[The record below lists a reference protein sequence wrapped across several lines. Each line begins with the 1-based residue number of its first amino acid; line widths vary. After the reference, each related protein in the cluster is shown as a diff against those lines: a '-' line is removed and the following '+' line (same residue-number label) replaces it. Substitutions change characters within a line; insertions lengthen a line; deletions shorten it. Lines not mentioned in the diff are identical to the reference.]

1 MDKLHTDKLI
11 VVEGKYDKIRLENI
25 IDAPVI
31 AVGGF
36 RVYNDKK
43 LHRTLRELSKN
54 GVIIITDSD
63 SAGYKIRVF
72 LSKILHDCEITDVF
86 VPRICGKEPRKSAP
100 SAQGFLG
107 VEGISDDVLVRCL
120 EKFCV
125 RIQNKTDDSGKI
137 TVSDLY
143 ALGYTGTDGARRR
156 KSALL
161 SYLGVQ
167 EGISNRFLLRI
178 LNGRFTRKELA
189 DLKLEDK

>member
-1 MDKLHTDKLI
+1 M
-11 VVEGKYDKIRLENI
+11 
-25 IDAPVI
+25 
-31 AVGGF
+31 
-36 RVYNDKK
+36 
-43 LHRTLRELSKN
+43 
-54 GVIIITDSD
+54 
-63 SAGYKIRVF
+63 
-72 LSKILHDCEITDVF
+72 
-86 VPRICGKEPRKSAP
+86 
-100 SAQGFLG
+100 
-107 VEGISDDVLVRCL
+107 
-120 EKFCV
+120 
-125 RIQNKTDDSGKI
+125 RIQNKTDDSEKI

>member
-54 GVIIITDSD
+54 GVIII
-63 SAGYKIRVF
+63 
-72 LSKILHDCEITDVF
+72 
-86 VPRICGKEPRKSAP
+86 
-100 SAQGFLG
+100 
-107 VEGISDDVLVRCL
+107 
-120 EKFCV
+120 
-125 RIQNKTDDSGKI
+125 DDSEKI

>member
-63 SAGYKIRVF
+63 SAGV
-72 LSKILHDCEITDVF
+72 
-86 VPRICGKEPRKSAP
+86 
-100 SAQGFLG
+100 
-107 VEGISDDVLVRCL
+107 
-120 EKFCV
+120 
-125 RIQNKTDDSGKI
+125 
-137 TVSDLY
+137 
-143 ALGYTGTDGARRR
+143 
-156 KSALL
+156 
-161 SYLGVQ
+161 
-167 EGISNRFLLRI
+167 
-178 LNGRFTRKELA
+178 
-189 DLKLEDK
+189 